1 MIWIA
6 LAAAGQ
12 LFASP
17 GDACAYDAGEM
28 VFQEQLPAPIVAD
41 LKQRAPEMS
50 PAGGPFQATDVG
62 EGPRDRFVA
71 AARLNDRYVVAYEH
85 GGWGYN
91 IQVLTYTLAS
101 NGLASLSNQRTTFK
115 KPVCGVIAAALTTP

>member
-1 MIWIA
+1 MFMF
-6 LAAAGQ
+6 LAGLDQAAP
-12 LFASP
+12 LP
-17 GDACAYDAGEM
+17 GSACIYDVGEM

-50 PAGGPFQATDVG
+50 PAGGPFEATDVG

-85 GGWGYN
+85 GGRGYN

-101 NGLASLSNQRTTFK
+101 NGLASFTNQRTIFK
-115 KPVCGVIAAALTTP
+115 KPVCAVIAAALATP